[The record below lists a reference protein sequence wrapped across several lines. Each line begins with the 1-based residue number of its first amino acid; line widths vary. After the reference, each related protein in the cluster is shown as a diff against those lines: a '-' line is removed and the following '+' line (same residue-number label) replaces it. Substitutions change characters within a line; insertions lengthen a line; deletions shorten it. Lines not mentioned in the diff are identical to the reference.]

1 MKDIF
6 RTYFT
11 DKSIRNSLPK
21 FIKSGLAVVA
31 TLLLTAIITDKVTG
45 GAVNEALSSNA
56 IYVNATQLFR
66 EKELPIYCVKTDKPQ
81 IALTFDGAWG
91 NEDTSTLLDILERQ
105 GITAT
110 FFFTG
115 GWISKYP
122 DDVKTILA
130 KGHEVGNHSENH
142 KQMSTLSKEQC
153 KEEIQIVHDKVK
165 ELTGLEMTV
174 FRPPFGDYD
183 DTVIQAANELGYHV
197 IQWDVDILDIKVKMV

>member
-11 DKSIRNSLPK
+11 DISIRNSLPK

-66 EKELPIYCVKTDKPQ
+66 EKELPIYCVKTDKKQ

-91 NEDTSTLLDILERQ
+91 DGGYGHRKNRERPCVLGLSPFSYIHFYPHTQMMSVSILK
-105 GITAT
+105 
-110 FFFTG
+110 F
-115 GWISKYP
+115 
-122 DDVKTILA
+122 
-130 KGHEVGNHSENH
+130 
-142 KQMSTLSKEQC
+142 
-153 KEEIQIVHDKVK
+153 
-165 ELTGLEMTV
+165 
-174 FRPPFGDYD
+174 
-183 DTVIQAANELGYHV
+183 
-197 IQWDVDILDIKVKMV
+197 